1 MIHLVLVVRA
11 VWLIYIC
18 FCMRDMM
25 FVRGSK
31 DRPSSLSGGLPSLS
45 PMGKVGQLLLIPVS
59 SLAS

>member
-1 MIHLVLVVRA
+1 VRA

-31 DRPSSLSGGLPSLS
+31 DRPSSLSGDLPSLS

-59 SLAS
+59 SLES